1 MSKKVIC
8 PNFGRCTSRDRC
20 PHRVWHSLIKEGAC
34 LETRCSKMGREI
46 VVAVTENR
54 LDFGPWEQIFYGE
67 FDGGRRK
74 RVLVKIIG
82 D

>member
-46 VVAVTENR
+46 VVGKCVPMSKLKYE
-54 LDFGPWEQIFYGE
+54 LL
-67 FDGGRRK
+67 K
-74 RVLVKIIG
+74 
-82 D
+82 